1 MSLERV
7 GTTPCVR
14 KQFIERLM
22 MACTSRTQ
30 PTPTFAHSC
39 PHILPKGSGGG
50 SLDQTASSSS
60 SSSWWP
66 AMGRSRIR
74 LSCCCRSRAAAPIRL
89 GSPQQKPKT
98 KPKPKLKFVADR
110 GASVAEAAGG
120 DEAKKAAVTGRKIV
134 VAVDSGPEA
143 KAALQWAL
151 SHSLHDNDSLVLV
164 SVVKPRRRRKLP
176 SLGFATS
183 IDVLFTSSVYRALA
197 AGDRS
202 QTEWSSRSHQ
212 AFLAMQSMCQARRP
226 EIKVELSVV
235 EGRERGPAIVEEA
248 RKQGASLLVLGQKKR
263 SIAWRVVRLWSG
275 NSMRGGVV
283 DYCIQNASCMTV
295 AVRRKSRR
303 GGQVLLMWGSKDRS
317 CRHSSHV
324 PVKAHHSSLFV
335 AAAGRWRQA
344 AAIGSHRNL
353 RSR

>member
-1 MSLERV
+1 
-7 GTTPCVR
+7 
-14 KQFIERLM
+14 
-22 MACTSRTQ
+22 
-30 PTPTFAHSC
+30 
-39 PHILPKGSGGG
+39 
-50 SLDQTASSSS
+50 
-60 SSSWWP
+60 
-66 AMGRSRIR
+66 MGRSGIR

-89 GSPQQKPKT
+89 GSPQQKPKP

-212 AFLAMQSMCQARRP
+212 AFLAMQGMCQARRP

-283 DYCIQNASCMTV
+283 DYCIQNASCMTL

-303 GGQVLLMWGSKDRS
+303 GGGYSITTKHHKNFWLL
-317 CRHSSHV
+317 
-324 PVKAHHSSLFV
+324 A
-335 AAAGRWRQA
+335 
-344 AAIGSHRNL
+344 
-353 RSR
+353 

>member
-60 SSSWWP
+60 SSSSSWWP
-66 AMGRSRIR
+66 AMGRSGIR

-89 GSPQQKPKT
+89 GSPQQKPKP

-183 IDVLFTSSVYRALA
+183 IDVLFTSSVCRALA

-212 AFLAMQSMCQARRP
+212 AFLAMQGMCQARRP
-226 EIKVELSVV
+226 EVNPPTVHASLSVAQSV
-235 EGRERGPAIVEEA
+235 QFPPCM
-248 RKQGASLLVLGQKKR
+248 LLQQ
-263 SIAWRVVRLWSG
+263 SS
-275 NSMRGGVV
+275 
-283 DYCIQNASCMTV
+283 
-295 AVRRKSRR
+295 
-303 GGQVLLMWGSKDRS
+303 DR
-317 CRHSSHV
+317 CE
-324 PVKAHHSSLFV
+324 
-335 AAAGRWRQA
+335 
-344 AAIGSHRNL
+344 N
-353 RSR
+353 

>member
-1 MSLERV
+1 
-7 GTTPCVR
+7 
-14 KQFIERLM
+14 
-22 MACTSRTQ
+22 
-30 PTPTFAHSC
+30 
-39 PHILPKGSGGG
+39 
-50 SLDQTASSSS
+50 
-60 SSSWWP
+60 
-66 AMGRSRIR
+66 MGRSRIR

-89 GSPQQKPKT
+89 GSPQQKPKP

-120 DEAKKAAVTGRKIV
+120 DEAKKVAVTGRKIV

-164 SVVKPRRRRKLP
+164 SVVKPRRRR
-176 SLGFATS
+176 
-183 IDVLFTSSVYRALA
+183 
-197 AGDRS
+197 DRS

-212 AFLAMQSMCQARRP
+212 AFLAMQGMCQARRP

-235 EGRERGPAIVEEA
+235 EGRDRGPAIVEEA
-248 RKQGASLLVLGQKKR
+248 RKQGASLLVLGQKNR

-283 DYCIQNASCMTV
+283 DYCIQNASCMTL

-303 GGQVLLMWGSKDRS
+303 GGGYSITTKHHKNFWLL
-317 CRHSSHV
+317 
-324 PVKAHHSSLFV
+324 A
-335 AAAGRWRQA
+335 
-344 AAIGSHRNL
+344 
-353 RSR
+353 

>member
-1 MSLERV
+1 
-7 GTTPCVR
+7 
-14 KQFIERLM
+14 
-22 MACTSRTQ
+22 
-30 PTPTFAHSC
+30 
-39 PHILPKGSGGG
+39 
-50 SLDQTASSSS
+50 
-60 SSSWWP
+60 
-66 AMGRSRIR
+66 MGRSRIR

-89 GSPQQKPKT
+89 GSPQQKPKP

-120 DEAKKAAVTGRKIV
+120 DEAKKVAVTGRKIV

-164 SVVKPRRRRKLP
+164 SVVKPRRRP
-176 SLGFATS
+176 
-183 IDVLFTSSVYRALA
+183 

-212 AFLAMQSMCQARRP
+212 AFLAMQGMCQARRP

-235 EGRERGPAIVEEA
+235 EGRDRGPAIVEEA
-248 RKQGASLLVLGQKKR
+248 RKQGASLLVLGQKNR

-283 DYCIQNASCMTV
+283 DYCIQNASCMTL

-303 GGQVLLMWGSKDRS
+303 GGGYSITTKHHKNFWLL
-317 CRHSSHV
+317 
-324 PVKAHHSSLFV
+324 A
-335 AAAGRWRQA
+335 
-344 AAIGSHRNL
+344 
-353 RSR
+353 

>member
-7 GTTPCVR
+7 GTTSCVR
-14 KQFIERLM
+14 KQFIECLM
-22 MACTSRTQ
+22 MDCTSMTQ

-39 PHILPKGSGGG
+39 THIPPKGSGGG
-50 SLDQTASSSS
+50 SLDQTA
-60 SSSWWP
+60 WWP
-66 AMGRSRIR
+66 AMGRSGIR
-74 LSCCCRSRAAAPIRL
+74 LLCCCRSRAAAPIRL
-89 GSPQQKPKT
+89 GSPQP
-98 KPKPKLKFVADR
+98 KPKPKPKPKFVADR
-110 GASVAEAAGG
+110 WASVPEAAGG

-143 KAALQWAL
+143 RAALQWAL
-151 SHSLHDNDSLVLV
+151 SHSLHGNDSLVLV
-164 SVVKPRRRRKLP
+164 SVVKPPRRRKLS
-176 SLGFATS
+176 SLGFAAS
-183 IDVLFTSSVYRALA
+183 IDVLFSSSACRALA

-212 AFLAMQSMCQARRP
+212 ALLAMQSMCQARRP

-248 RKQGASLLVLGQKKR
+248 GKQGASLLVLGQKKR

-275 NSMRGGVV
+275 NSMRGGGVV
-283 DYCIQNASCMTV
+283 DYCIQNASCMTL

-303 GGQVLLMWGSKDRS
+303 GGQVLLLWGSKDRS
-317 CRHSSHV
+317 CRHSSPVH
-324 PVKAHHSSLFV
+324 VKAHHSSLFV
-335 AAAGRWRQA
+335 AAAAAAAGGRRQA
-344 AAIGSHRNL
+344 AATGSHRNL